1 MLIQMIRLLQGYVT
15 LRVSG
20 YAPERFLNLCSLANI
35 LVWDIENCGADYE
48 MKMTVRGFRQ
58 IRPYVRKTKTKI
70 MIIQK
75 HGLP

>member
-35 LVWDIENCGADYE
+35 LVWDI
-48 MKMTVRGFRQ
+48 
-58 IRPYVRKTKTKI
+58 
-70 MIIQK
+70 
-75 HGLP
+75 

>member
-48 MKMTVRGFRQ
+48 MKMTVRGFARS
-58 IRPYVRKTKTKI
+58 
-70 MIIQK
+70 
-75 HGLP
+75 GLMCGKQRRRS